1 MPIHHAV
8 LALLADGPS
17 YGYELKGR
25 FEESVGPQWGDL
37 NIGHLYQVL
46 DRLERDRLV
55 TKRVVAQAERPDRV
69 VYRLTRAGRAEVER
83 WLETPFVRHAYRDDL
98 FLKLFAASR
107 LGRETFTTVL
117 DVQRQAYVGELAAL
131 RELRERHRDDE
142 LVLLLIE
149 AAILHTQADLRVV
162 ELAERTAE
170 KLVAGVS
177 GGRAVAADDPDTAAE
192 QA

>member
-55 TKRVVAQAERPDRV
+55 TKRVVAQTERPDRV
-69 VYRLTRAGRAEVER
+69 VYRLTSAGRAEVER

-162 ELAERTAE
+162 ELAEGTAE
-170 KLVAGVS
+170 KLVAGV
-177 GGRAVAADDPDTAAE
+177 AHEKAAADSSDTAAE